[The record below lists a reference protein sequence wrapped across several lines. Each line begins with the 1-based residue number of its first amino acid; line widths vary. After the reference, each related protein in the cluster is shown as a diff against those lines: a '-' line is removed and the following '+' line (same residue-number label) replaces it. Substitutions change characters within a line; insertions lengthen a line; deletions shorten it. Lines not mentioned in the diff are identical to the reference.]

1 MLILMTALMTLC
13 ESDSDGNF
21 DQLAHKVKRVLCVAL
36 MLIKAMSITIM
47 LIEHNSED
55 NFYQQDHEE
64 HDRYCV

>member
-36 MLIKAMSITIM
+36 MLIKAMSN
-47 LIEHNSED
+47 EHDSED
-55 NFYQQDHEE
+55 NFYQQAHEE